1 MLYFAD
7 DRAASR
13 VGCRGPSRPIAVTD
27 TPSNFAPPP
36 TPTVSAIHAHHTALT
51 LGFLTILHDANGALG
66 GYLVTNAWGRPLEFR
81 LSTAVQPN
89 RVQQILY
96 GPTLTE
102 YLHADLIG
110 KTLVEKTGAQPT
122 LIVTDSIPA
131 LALRNKLNVPVVAIR
146 PDDLEL
152 SASDVLPLPHPRSS
166 VLLVYEARH
175 AADRQRLEEIL
186 ERVDPA
192 VDLAEPF
199 SRIREAVGEARKM
212 GVTNRAA

>member
-1 MLYFAD
+1 
-7 DRAASR
+7 
-13 VGCRGPSRPIAVTD
+13 VTD
-27 TPSNFAPPP
+27 TPSNPPP
-36 TPTVSAIHAHHTALT
+36 PPAPAQTNAHTALT
-51 LGFLTILHDANGALG
+51 IGFLAILHDSSGALG

-110 KTLVEKTGAQPT
+110 KTLVEKTSVPPT
-122 LIVTDSIPA
+122 LIVTDSVSA
-131 LALRNKLNVPVVAIR
+131 LALRDKLGVPVVAIR
-146 PDDLEL
+146 PDDLDL
-152 SASDVLPLPHPRSS
+152 GTADVLPLPHPRSS
-166 VLLVYEARH
+166 VLLVYPARH
-175 AADRQRLEEIL
+175 AADKAGIEERL

-199 SRIREAVGEARKM
+199 ARIREAVNEARKM

>member
-1 MLYFAD
+1 
-7 DRAASR
+7 
-13 VGCRGPSRPIAVTD
+13 VTD
-27 TPSNFAPPP
+27 TPSNPTPAPVVVPTHAPP
-36 TPTVSAIHAHHTALT
+36 SALT
-51 LGFLTILHDANGALG
+51 LGFLAILHDSSGALG

-110 KTLVEKTGAQPT
+110 KTLVEKTTAPPA
-122 LIVTDSIPA
+122 LIVTDSVAA
-131 LALRNKLNVPVVAIR
+131 LALRDKLNIPTVAIR
-146 PDDLEL
+146 LADLDL
-152 SASDVLPLPHPRSS
+152 SAADVLPLPHPRSS
-166 VLLVYEARH
+166 VLLVHSARH
-175 AADRQRLEEIL
+175 PADKAAIEELL

-199 SRIREAVGEARKM
+199 ARIREAVNEARKM